1 MKGEQIVSCGK
12 RFRFNIN
19 DVSKLD
25 INDLI
30 DIGYRFDLVDPIKF
44 KDMFD
49 EDELD
54 DIREI
59 KEKFKH
65 GV

>member
-1 MKGEQIVSCGK
+1 MSCGK